1 MLFSIIEC
9 SITSLA
15 INLLLPSWHLTCS
28 CSQAICNA
36 VFPIRSCL
44 LIWMKIRVSNS
55 ISCKLKKKKNNS
67 QFTKGS
73 TEDEQPTQDKLSV
86 INSSSKFHY
95 DLPLLHALKELWQHQ
110 LIHILLRHGEGPPK

>member
-55 ISCKLKKKKNNS
+55 ISCKLKKKKRIILNLQRAPLKMNN
-67 QFTKGS
+67 
-73 TEDEQPTQDKLSV
+73 
-86 INSSSKFHY
+86 
-95 DLPLLHALKELWQHQ
+95 
-110 LIHILLRHGEGPPK
+110 LLRTNCLLSTVPASFTRFTSAPCSKRTLAASIDPYSAAPWRGTP